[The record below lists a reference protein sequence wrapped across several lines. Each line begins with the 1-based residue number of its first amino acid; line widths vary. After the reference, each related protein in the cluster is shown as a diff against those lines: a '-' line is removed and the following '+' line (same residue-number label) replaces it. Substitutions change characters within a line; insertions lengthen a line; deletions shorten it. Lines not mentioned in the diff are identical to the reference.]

1 MERST
6 VCLLM
11 VVNLMY
17 VCIGAAIFMTL
28 ESENETTTSSEI
40 LSTVNTFLANHSTC
54 LSNKELQKFLRKV
67 LTAYQNGVFTTN
79 ETRSATQWD
88 YPSSWFF
95 AMTVTTTIGYGN
107 QSPVTDGG
115 RTFCIFYALLGIPL
129 TGIMLLGL
137 GEKLK
142 FIVYSIQNRKCTK
155 YEKTE
160 SFIKHIVLNVFIVGL
175 LTLLPALVFHLIED
189 WTYGESVYYCFI
201 TLFTIGFG
209 DFVVASNAEQN
220 YKTLYKI
227 LVNIWIYI
235 GLAWFTTIIS
245 YISDKYTESI
255 TEREDKYK
263 ISNDLPIAEKSQ
275 KTSIKQAG
283 M

>member
-6 VCLLM
+6 VCLLF

-28 ESENETTTSSEI
+28 ESENEKTTSSDI
-40 LSTVNTFLANHSTC
+40 LSTVNTFLANHNTC
-54 LSNKELQKFLRKV
+54 LSNKELQTFLHKV
-67 LTAYQNGVFTTN
+67 LLAYQNGVFTTN
-79 ETRSATQWD
+79 ETKSATQWD

-107 QSPVTDGG
+107 QSPVTGGG

-160 SFIKHIVLNVFIVGL
+160 SLIKHIVLNVFIVGL
-175 LTLLPALVFHLIED
+175 LTFLPALVFHHTED
-189 WTYGESVYYCFI
+189 WTYWESLYYCFI

-209 DFVVASNAEQN
+209 DFVAASNAEQN
-220 YKTLYKI
+220 YKALYKV

-245 YISDKYTESI
+245 YISDRYTESI
-255 TEREDKYK
+255 EKREEKYK
-263 ISNDLPIAEKSQ
+263 ISNDLPIAEKSLNAG
-275 KTSIKQAG
+275 IK
-283 M
+283 